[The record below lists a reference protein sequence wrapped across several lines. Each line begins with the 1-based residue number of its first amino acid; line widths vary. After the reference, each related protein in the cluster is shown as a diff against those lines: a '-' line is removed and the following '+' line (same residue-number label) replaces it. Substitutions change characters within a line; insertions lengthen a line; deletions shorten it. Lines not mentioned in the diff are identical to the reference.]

1 MSENKIITKDKR
13 VRKNSTDS
21 ANLKIDEKTLDNIRR
36 YCDLSEQEITERIKE
51 LDEEWDIERTLEI
64 NMSTLALS
72 GIALSIFGNRKWLAL
87 PTVVLGF
94 FVQHALQGWCPP
106 VPIFRFFK
114 VRTRNEINQEKH
126 ALKALRG
133 DFENLR
139 AAEEA
144 FVAVR
149 KRQI

>member
-1 MSENKIITKDKR
+1 MSENNLITKDTR
-13 VRKNSTDS
+13 VRKNTSDS
-21 ANLKIDEKTLDNIRR
+21 ANLKIDEEILNNIKR
-36 YCDLSEQEITERIKE
+36 YSDLQEQEITRRIKE
-51 LDEEWDIERTLEI
+51 LDEEWDIERYLEI

-94 FVQHALQGWCPP
+94 FAQHALQGWCPP
-106 VPIFRFFK
+106 VPIFRYFK

-133 DFENLR
+133 DYKNLHS
-139 AAEEA
+139 AEEA
-144 FVAVR
+144 FVAAK
-149 KRQI
+149 KRGK

>member
-21 ANLKIDEKTLDNIRR
+21 ANLKIDEKTLNNIRR
-36 YCDLSEQEITERIKE
+36 YCDLSEQEITQRLKE

-72 GIALSIFGNRKWLAL
+72 GIVLSMFGNRKWLAL

-94 FVQHALQGWCPP
+94 FAQHALQGWCPP

-133 DFENLR
+133 DYENLN

-144 FVAVR
+144 FVAAR
-149 KRQI
+149 KRQK